1 MVAITMFS
9 SSISNTF
16 LPFSCSSWLVMST
29 IQTRGRICTFLQE
42 LLMVCGDMFFQ
53 TIVLQRMTYTII
65 LVQINMQS
73 YPWNIICTHI
83 CRLSF
88 LNINLAFG

>member
-1 MVAITMFS
+1 MATITMFS
-9 SSISNTF
+9 SSISSTF
-16 LPFSCSSWLVMST
+16 LPFSRLSWLIMST
-29 IQTRGRICTFLQE
+29 IETRGRICTFLQQ
-42 LLMVCGDMFFQ
+42 LLMVCGDMSFQ
-53 TIVLQRMTYTII
+53 TIVLQRMAYTII

-83 CRLSF
+83 CRLSS